1 MCVTNKGVPKELECP
16 FSISGELP
24 EERSHTLIAENKNH
38 ISQGIYGERQKG
50 CIV

>member
-1 MCVTNKGVPKELECP
+1 VFQKNWNAL